1 MTQGKCTHCRVKYVW
16 TGLPRLNMSICP
28 KCKNTLERTS
38 IQLEGFRVVN
48 KKPKLNPNDHGT
60 CENGDCMKH
69 CGSKNLKA
77 IRFKSTGC
85 LFYFCMNCWRKA
97 HQTEVRVRQL
107 DKKLKEHSINNGNG
121 VI

>member
-60 CENGDCMKH
+60 CENSTCMKH
-69 CGSKNLKA
+69 VGDKNLKPL
-77 IRFKSTGC
+77 IFKSTGAK
-85 LFYFCMNCWRKA
+85 FYFCMKCWKIA
-97 HQTEVRVRQL
+97 HETE
-107 DKKLKEHSINNGNG
+107 KHSINIGNG